1 MLINETHSPTR
12 PAGTALGLAIA
23 APIASVVVA
32 LLSLAL
38 GADGAPAGG
47 FAAPVLQLVL
57 VVALL
62 AVSTHLA
69 VRTLRGR
76 VVGRPRTLAV
86 VALVVDALV
95 VLTFVAP
102 LAYSLATLNQ

>member
-1 MLINETHSPTR
+1 MLITESTSPSR
-12 PAGTALGLAIA
+12 SGSTALGLAIA
-23 APIASVVVA
+23 APVASIAVA

-57 VVALL
+57 LVGVL
-62 AVSTHLA
+62 AISAHLA

-76 VVGRPRTLAV
+76 IVGRARTCAV
-86 VALVVDALV
+86 VALIVDAV
-95 VLTFVAP
+95 VALTFVAP
-102 LAYSLATLNQ
+102 LVYSLATLNQ